1 MERPIL
7 ALLSAYQ
14 EYLVIFQ
21 LMSQGVQTVRSL
33 STRICVA
40 GVQRVNSL
48 ELI

>member
-1 MERPIL
+1 MGRPIL

-14 EYLVIFQ
+14 EYLLQ